1 MDRAANFHET
11 LRKLAMIREDC
22 VQDRAGLGL
31 DLARRSA
38 LDPKTVALIVVGVA
52 VAIGASP
59 VCLRW
64 SVSRA
69 LAAGASED
77 EITDV
82 LVAIAP
88 VAGLGRVVSAAPDL
102 ALGLGYDVE
111 AALMDPD
118 DP

>member
-22 VQDRAGLGL
+22 VQDRAGLGM
-31 DLARRSA
+31 DLAGTSA
-38 LDPKTVALIVVGVA
+38 FDPKTVALIVVGVA

-59 VCLRW
+59 VCLHW

-69 LAAGASED
+69 LVAGASGD
-77 EITDV
+77 EITEV

-111 AALMDPD
+111 AA
-118 DP
+118 